1 MRGISRWRRRMLP
14 TRREVILAAR
24 IEYSQTQEQQGMSIH
39 DSRSSRSSNEKMGL
53 PDLQREVER
62 VIEDRL
68 PADLEK
74 LYGIKAEIRIHG
86 CRYGSLSVF
95 FGALLT
101 GFGLIASYKDF
112 YDSIHLLREHAELLL
127 EELLGDRYS
136 HHSFDVEVKIKHPRL
151 PDPYDFY
158 SPRRYWKMLGPELTE
173 SLWAFG
179 AASPAA
185 ERPRRDAFFWF
196 LLILCVV
203 LMAALGVLAYAAII
217 KTYFP

>member
-14 TRREVILAAR
+14 TRQEVILAAR
-24 IEYSQTQEQQGMSIH
+24 IEYSQTQDQKGMSIR
-39 DSRSSRSSNEKMGL
+39 DSISSRSKNEMDL
-53 PDLQREVER
+53 PHLQREVER
-62 VIEDRL
+62 VIEDSL

-95 FGALLT
+95 FGALFT

-127 EELLGDRYS
+127 EALLGDRYP
-136 HHSFDVEVKIKHPRL
+136 HHSFDVGVAIKHPRL

-158 SPRRYWKMLGPELTE
+158 SPRRYWKMLGPELAETV
-173 SLWAFG
+173 WAFG
-179 AASPAA
+179 GAARAA
-185 ERPRRDAFFWF
+185 ERQRRDGFFWF

-203 LMAALGVLAYAAII
+203 LMAALGLLAYAAIV